1 MDPVSN
7 PFTPGAGTRPPELAG
22 RDDIISAATIAIQRA
37 NAGNQPRPQMLLGLR
52 GVGKTVLL
60 NKIEEIAKDNNHY
73 TSYIEADEKINL
85 IEALNL
91 QIQQLLKK
99 LSNIEA
105 AKQHLSRG
113 WAVFKS
119 FLSNFNFSYGDFNIS
134 VEAEAGS
141 ADSGRLESDLAELFL
156 TIGEILKNS
165 GAAWTIL
172 IDEVQYLSKE
182 DLSALIVALH
192 RCNQKIYPI
201 VFFGA
206 GLPQLAAMSGDAKS
220 YAERLFSYPKVGALT
235 EREAQEAIS
244 TPINNLQESI
254 STEALSLI
262 YKNTKGYPYFI
273 QEWGSEV
280 WNQAEHGQK
289 ISKDNVCLASE
300 EVFKS
305 LDNGFFNVRL
315 DRLTAR
321 EKEYVKAMACLGEGP
336 YKSVDVATA
345 LRSNVKSLS
354 LIRSSIIKKGMIY
367 SPSYGEVAFTVPLFD
382 DFLQRNDNIT

>member
-1 MDPVSN
+1 MNPVSN
-7 PFTPGAGTRPPELAG
+7 PFTPGAGTKPPELAG
-22 RDDIISAATIAIQRA
+22 RDEVVNNATIAIQRA
-37 NAGNQPRPQMLLGLR
+37 NAGNQPRSQMLLGLR

-60 NKIEEIAKDNNHY
+60 NKIEEIAKTHGHY
-73 TSYIEADEKINL
+73 TSYIEADEKIDL
-85 IEALNL
+85 IESLNL
-91 QIQQLLKK
+91 QVQQLLKK
-99 LSNIEA
+99 LSGLEA
-105 AKQHLSRG
+105 AKHYISKAWG
-113 WAVFKS
+113 VFKS
-119 FLSNFNFSYGDFNIS
+119 FLSNFNFTYGDLSIN
-134 VEAEAGS
+134 VEAEIGA

-156 TIGEILKNS
+156 TIGELLKNT
-165 GAAWTIL
+165 GVAWTIL
-172 IDEVQYLSKE
+172 IDEVQYLSEK

-235 EREAQEAIS
+235 EKEAYSAIS
-244 TPINNLQESI
+244 TPIFNLKESI
-254 STEALSLI
+254 SLDALSFI
-262 YKNTKGYPYFI
+262 YKKTKGYPYFI

-280 WNQAEHGQK
+280 WNQAEHAK
-289 ISKDNVCLASE
+289 EISKSDAESASE
-300 EVFKS
+300 AVFNS

-321 EKEYVKAMACLGEGP
+321 EKEYVRAMASLGEAP
-336 YKSVDVATA
+336 YKSVDVAKA
-345 LRSNVKSLS
+345 MQSNIKSLS

-382 DFLQRNDNIT
+382 DFLLRNISD